1 MRLNAVSRFT
11 AALLL
16 LSSSATAFI
25 LSRALPLSARSASAC
40 PFTPAN
46 MQEQFHAAVSPLT
59 TPVSMQKDGGQMR
72 PLKMLEAGSSV
83 QVAWVGN
90 SFVFFNKLPRMV
102 ASMLKHDGI
111 ELIQKHVLVAGQGLD
126 GHSRDEKVWKL
137 LASKEWNYVILQ
149 DQSSVPGGA
158 DEVKLGESI
167 AALASFFALRLPPAD
182 RGKVILYSTWGHKT
196 GSPLLLHFKEAYPN
210 FEEMNTKV
218 TDGYR
223 RYKHALLHAR
233 PSLDVGIAAVGTA
246 FHSVYLA
253 EVEQGRDPD
262 DPHSLF
268 SRLFAPD
275 NFHPSQLGSYLAAC
289 VLYHQISGRSPSSLS
304 LSDATW
310 AEEALSPAM
319 MQTLQ
324 DFAHAA
330 VVKKESS

>member
-1 MRLNAVSRFT
+1 
-11 AALLL
+11 
-16 LSSSATAFI
+16 
-25 LSRALPLSARSASAC
+25 
-40 PFTPAN
+40 
-46 MQEQFHAAVSPLT
+46 
-59 TPVSMQKDGGQMR
+59 MR

-268 SRLFAPD
+268 SRLF
-275 NFHPSQLGSYLAAC
+275 FTGQLSSITTRELLSSMCFVPSNLRE
-289 VLYHQISGRSPSSLS
+289 ISLLSLS
-304 LSDATW
+304 LRCYLGGGGAKSSYDADASGFCTCC
-310 AEEALSPAM
+310 SSKKRKFI
-319 MQTLQ
+319 T
-324 DFAHAA
+324 FT
-330 VVKKESS
+330 VVKMRFKCI